1 MPRRL
6 LSLAILAVS
15 AVATEPLLL
24 ENEYV
29 RVAVDPLHGGA
40 VTSMLYKKAVNFGF
54 IADKG
59 AGIAGTGAL
68 FAPIVESSGKTA
80 NNLAMQVRRTNSL
93 DVTLSTPLSQLAV
106 GLSLERR
113 IRMGERQSS
122 FSLED
127 VIRNDSVRDVSI
139 RFGANSYQQ
148 AEPWRLT
155 DRSWIGDESTN
166 IARHMPSQGVA
177 PAQLETAGRPFFWRQ
192 IEQYGAGFLCR
203 VQSPKSAGDLSADVL
218 ADKGN
223 PVQVTWKSR
232 ETIVPAHGSVAVYS
246 VVAIDEGGG
255 APDQSNALAP
265 VLVRSDMA
273 AAGRSGQPFNAF
285 ATVVSPQQRR
295 VRVTVSTDREIAHAD
310 LALTPG
316 KLARVPVV
324 FTPTAKG
331 SLTMR
336 VAVTENGKEI
346 ASAISQ
352 ALIDGDPSN
361 ETWKTY
367 VGKMPEEY
375 YHGSWQEIGEQVAQN
390 SNHIGAPTSIQIN
403 TRKDPSSQTDLPFY
417 RERFPYYSDLVAGV
431 AKVKGVSASQ
441 LALVNRATT
450 DKTACMDVAIYGPD
464 GPINAFSKERSGTS
478 FRGLGYLKVIPTTG
492 YPFHIYMNVGINS
505 EGLSTSG
512 ATLNEDEHTRAV
524 DYKALE
530 DWKKSGKHVMPPS
543 VSMWMLLSMCRNVDE
558 ALAMI
563 LNPEAPMESTGNM
576 LLLDRAGNAA
586 RVETVGI
593 DHQVFRSNGTERGF
607 FVAGN
612 YPHERADGIFKI
624 GPRPGWAANTML
636 RERFLQ
642 EFAGSRQ
649 GHLSFQD
656 VVTLMQAH
664 EAGGMCQH
672 LYDNPGQLYT
682 SCSFIA
688 VTRTSELW
696 LSQGPPCQVQY
707 VRHTLQR

>member
-80 NNLAMQVRRTNSL
+80 NNLAMQVRKTNSR

-586 RVETVGI
+586 RVGG
-593 DHQVFRSNGTERGF
+593 HRSSSL
-607 FVAGN
+607 
-612 YPHERADGIFKI
+612 P
-624 GPRPGWAANTML
+624 
-636 RERFLQ
+636 Q
-642 EFAGSRQ
+642 
-649 GHLSFQD
+649 
-656 VVTLMQAH
+656 
-664 EAGGMCQH
+664 
-672 LYDNPGQLYT
+672 
-682 SCSFIA
+682 
-688 VTRTSELW
+688 
-696 LSQGPPCQVQY
+696 
-707 VRHTLQR
+707 